1 MNALRLIGL
10 VVLLCVLSMAYLF
23 QRDLSLRL
31 ATRQARQA
39 TLTRV
44 LSEQR
49 DRLAVEVAR
58 LTGFGYLD
66 SICGLVG
73 RSAPGR
79 GGAGIRVGDA
89 GVEFG
94 HEVAESPPAV
104 AAVVPG
110 DGR

>member
-10 VVLLCVLSMAYLF
+10 VVLLCVVSMAYLF

-58 LTGFGYLD
+58 LTGFGRLD
-66 SICGLVG
+66 SICG
-73 RSAPGR
+73 RSAPVR
-79 GGAGIRVGDA
+79 DAAGDRAADA
-89 GVEFG
+89 GVEPG
-94 HEVAESPPAV
+94 HGVAESPAAV
-104 AAVVPG
+104 AAVVSG